1 MAQITFYA
9 DDELAEAMKQAAAA
23 EGVSVSKW
31 IAALVRERTRDT
43 WPEDVLKLAGAWPDF
58 PAAKALRAGQAKD
71 ARRGKL

>member
-9 DDELAEAMKQAAAA
+9 DDELVEAMKHAAAA

-31 IAALVRERTRDT
+31 IAAVVRERTRDT
-43 WPEDVLKLAGAWPDF
+43 WPDF
-58 PAAKALRAGQAKD
+58 PDAKALRAGQAKD